1 MEIHWN
7 TVITIDVFLLLGS
20 EIYLFWL
27 IDWYSQYSGSTYMSL
42 KNPKISWVIKTWK
55 YKDQGIWRKIISWPN
70 SKALVKWVAKCL
82 KFKHPAGCFKTLGQE
97 ILIENTRPDIFR
109 SNTRLVKK
117 TSGQMIKANTRPSV
131 LGKSTLQNALFSHGN
146 AFFPNSQC
154 KVFWCFQGVEKGCIG
169 SEWIKNVFVCLYES
183 IM

>member
-7 TVITIDVFLLLGS
+7 TVITIDIFLLLGS

-27 IDWYSQYSGSTYMSL
+27 IDWYLQYSGSTYMSL
-42 KNPKISWVIKTWK
+42 KNPKISWVIETWK

-97 ILIENTRPDIFR
+97 ILIENTRPDVFR
-109 SNTRLVKK
+109 SNTRPFKK
-117 TSGQMIKANTRPSV
+117 TSGQMVKASV
-131 LGKSTLQNALFSHGN
+131 RVFQNPAE
-146 AFFPNSQC
+146 
-154 KVFWCFQGVEKGCIG
+154 CFR
-169 SEWIKNVFVCLYES
+169 
-183 IM
+183 